1 MIGTLRETSLH
12 AALKQ
17 WYARPGDDV
26 EAEVD
31 GYAVDLRRGDTLIE
45 VQTSNF
51 AAVRRKLLALVERH
65 RIRLLHPIASEK
77 VIVRMPPAGA
87 NPLSRRRSPKRGQ
100 MAQLFVELVSIPDLV
115 GHPHFSLEVLMTRQE
130 EILRLGHGGSWRR
143 RGWRVEDRRL
153 VEVLGRTAFESA
165 GDFKRFLPP
174 ALSGPFTSRDV
185 AGATGL
191 PLHLAQKMTYCMRHI
206 GLIAPSGKRRA
217 SIEYVLTGDERRHLN
232 P

>member
-12 AALKQ
+12 AALKR
-17 WYARPGDDV
+17 WYARPGDEV

-31 GYAVDLRRGDTLIE
+31 GHVIDLRRSDTLIE
-45 VQTSNF
+45 IQTRNC
-51 AAVRRKLLALVERH
+51 AAIRRKLLAVVERH
-65 RIRLLHPIASEK
+65 PVRLLHPIASEK
-77 VIVRMPPAGA
+77 VIVRMPRAGA
-87 NPLSRRRSPKRGQ
+87 EPLSRRRSPKRGQ
-100 MAQLFVELVSIPDLV
+100 VVQLFVELVSIPDLV

-130 EILRLGHGGSWRR
+130 EILRLGRGGSWRR
-143 RGWRVEDRRL
+143 RGWRVDDRRL
-153 VEVLGRTAFESA
+153 ADVLGRMAFESA

-174 ALSGPFTSRDV
+174 TLPEPFTSRDV

-191 PLHLAQKMTYCMRHI
+191 PLHLVQKMTYCLRRM

-217 SIEYVLTGDERRHLN
+217 SIEYVLACDEPRHLN